1 MEPAGCAPLEGALYQ
16 EKHPNDNDEI
26 GIGSPDRLLRGSIRV
41 MLCRRGVEQ
50 AVMWLGDLLRPMNEG
65 PLQGE

>member
-26 GIGSPDRLLRGSIRV
+26 GIGSPDRLRGFIPV
-41 MLCRRGVEQ
+41 MFYTEQ